1 MYDTREIKDEIFR
14 NLREIKEDIKRLYI
28 VQDIYTK
35 NLVLN
40 CVWSKTANLEFLVNL
55 IDQKD
60 LPTFNK
66 EELTKYN
73 GRNGNRAYVAING
86 NVYDVTDNAAW
97 AAATHFGLNAGEDLT
112 KQFAGCHQGQSA
124 ILQKLKVVGR
134 YEP

>member
-14 NLREIKEDIKRLYI
+14 NLREIKEDIKLLYG

-35 NLVLN
+35 NLILN

-55 IDQKD
+55 TNQKE
-60 LPTFNK
+60 LPIFNK
-66 EELTKYN
+66 TELAKYN
-73 GRNGNRAYVAING
+73 GRDGNRAYVAVNG
-86 NVYDVTDNAAW
+86 VVYDVTNNAAW
-97 AAATHFGLNAGEDLT
+97 AAATHFGLKAGEDLT

-134 YEP
+134 YES